1 LAAER
6 KLRAVGALAAALL
19 ATFVWASAGYAAT
32 TRVTP
37 ASGGASARPT
47 VVGTGF
53 RAHRLVH
60 VRLANLALGSVRAD
74 AQGRFTFR
82 FHVGHRLGPGSKR
95 LVASDGRRAVA
106 NRFTVAG
113 SGGAASSMTAD
124 SAGQR
129 LLLSPL
135 AGHPGATVTI
145 TGWGFPRNASV
156 AILFDG
162 VQQGSARAVD
172 GHGRVQASFK
182 VPDVDPGAATVS
194 VQSSRPTLAAPFR
207 VRATPPPPGSGCN
220 KSGPAPG
227 ASASADQVH
236 LAWTGDPANS
246 LTVVWHTD
254 QAVASDVEYRK
265 RGTSQWA
272 TASGAVRPSGTHG
285 SLHQATLH
293 SLGAE
298 STYEYRVQ
306 ADGGGWSQVFETCTA
321 PGKNGTIDFVFFADT
336 GIIGRTD
343 GLATG
348 TKQVRDQIAKI
359 DPLFVLGG
367 GDYAYFDNDKRFGSL
382 ENTIDAWFNQEQP
395 IAAEA
400 PLMPAYG
407 NHEVLLGEG
416 FTNWEQ
422 RFATPAGHTGP
433 DGPNEDYSF
442 DVGDAHFTS
451 ITAVFDRSGLDQATL
466 DWIDQDLADAKA
478 RGQRWL
484 IPYMHVPSFS
494 DGTNHGQ
501 NVVLRGQLA
510 PIFER
515 YGVHLVIAA
524 HTQNYE
530 RSYPLKDVTSASY
543 TLTSHDPSCYTTQDG
558 TVWMKVSP
566 GGKLSNI
573 NGSFA
578 DFKHTPPPT
587 WTAARDNKHHEYAH
601 FTLSPSGIGVTAF
614 GVKGDGSTPVVIDRF
629 HITTG
634 SC

>member
-1 LAAER
+1 M
-6 KLRAVGALAAALL
+6 KTVGALTAALL
-19 ATFVWASAGYAAT
+19 AGALWASAASAAT

-37 ASGGASARPT
+37 ASGGASARPAL
-47 VVGTGF
+47 VGPGF

-60 VRLANLALGSVRAD
+60 VRLANLSLGSVRAD
-74 AQGRFTFR
+74 GQGRFTFR
-82 FHVGHRLGPGSKR
+82 FHVGHRLGAGSKR

-106 NRFTVAG
+106 NRFTVSSA
-113 SGGAASSMTAD
+113 GGAASSMTAD

-135 AGHPGATVTI
+135 AGLPANTATI
-145 TGWGFPRNASV
+145 TGWGFAPNGSV
-156 AILFDG
+156 RILFDG
-162 VQQGSARAVD
+162 GQLGSARAVD
-172 GHGRVQASFK
+172 GRGRVQASFK
-182 VPDVDPGAATVS
+182 VPDVGAGAATVS
-194 VQSSRPTLAAPFR
+194 LESNRPTLEAPFR
-207 VRATPPPPGSGCN
+207 VRAASPPPNSGCN

-227 ASASADQVH
+227 PGAAADQVH
-236 LAWTGDPANS
+236 LAWIGDPSNS

-265 RGTSQWA
+265 RGANDWS
-272 TASGAVRPSGTHG
+272 TASGALRPSGTHG
-285 SLHQATLH
+285 SLHQTTLH
-293 SLGAE
+293 SLSAD
-298 STYEYRVQ
+298 SAYEYRVQ

-321 PGKNGTIDFVFFADT
+321 PGANGTIDFVYFADT

-348 TKQVRDQIAKI
+348 TKQVRDEIARI

-367 GDYAYFDNDKRFGSL
+367 GDYAYFDKDKRFGSL

-400 PLMPAYG
+400 PLLPAYG

-416 FTNWEQ
+416 FTNWQQ
-422 RFATPAGHTGP
+422 RFATPQGHTGP

-451 ITAVFDRSGLDQATL
+451 ITAVFDRAGLDQATL

-484 IPYMHVPSFS
+484 IPFMHVPSFS

-515 YGVHLVIAA
+515 YGVH
-524 HTQNYE
+524 
-530 RSYPLKDVTSASY
+530 
-543 TLTSHDPSCYTTQDG
+543 
-558 TVWMKVSP
+558 
-566 GGKLSNI
+566 
-573 NGSFA
+573 
-578 DFKHTPPPT
+578 
-587 WTAARDNKHHEYAH
+587 
-601 FTLSPSGIGVTAF
+601 
-614 GVKGDGSTPVVIDRF
+614 
-629 HITTG
+629 
-634 SC
+634 